1 KGQWIEVDREQLN
14 AALKHWQKVEAR
26 AAGEGISFIEGM
38 RLLAGAPADLSAA
51 EAADGVAR
59 HWSEVS
65 AGGWLKNLLGEL
77 RRPGGLADGDLNQE
91 FRGVLRPYQQVGYRW
106 LRLLT
111 GLGLGACLAD
121 DMGLGKTVQVL
132 SLLLAIRKAQ
142 TSPAPDGKPSLLV
155 LPASLLANWKAEIN
169 RFAPSL
175 TTCFVHPSE
184 PDDFTAASAIQQGV
198 AGNGVDLVLT
208 SYAMLLRQKWML
220 AVNWRLVILDEA
232 QAIKN
237 PATRQ
242 TKVVKQLR
250 AEARVALTG
259 TPVENRLGDLW
270 SLFDFLCPG
279 LLGSAAAFK
288 KFIKDLEARQHDR
301 YAPLRNLVSP
311 YVLRRLKTD
320 KTIIADLPEKTEMKA
335 WCGLSKQQA
344 VLYGRLVD
352 ELARDLNGL
361 DGMRRR
367 GAVLACLMRLKQICN
382 HPSQLL
388 GDGGYRPDHSG
399 KFARLSAIGE
409 EIASRQEKVLIFTQ
423 FREMTEPIA
432 AFLAGVFRREG
443 LVLHGGTPV
452 KKRRALID
460 LFQRPDGPPFFVL
473 SLKAGG
479 TGLNLTEASHVIHFD
494 RWWNPAVENQAT
506 DRAFRIGQLRPVMVH
521 KFICRGTVEEK
532 IDALIEEKV
541 S

>member
-1 KGQWIEVDREQLN
+1 
-14 AALKHWQKVEAR
+14 
-26 AAGEGISFIEGM
+26 M
-38 RLLAGAPADLSAA
+38 RLLAGAPAGLSGA
-51 EAADGVAR
+51 EDVDDVVR
-59 HWSEVS
+59 SWSEVS
-65 AGGWLKNLLGEL
+65 AGGWLKDLLSEL
-77 RRPGGLADGDLNQE
+77 RRPEGLAGAELNRE
-91 FRGVLRPYQQVGYRW
+91 FRGVLRPYQQVGHRW

-132 SLLLAIRKAQ
+132 SLLLAIKTAQ
-142 TSPAPDGKPSLLV
+142 TGPATEGKPSLLV
-155 LPASLLANWKAEIN
+155 LPASLLANWKAEIG

-184 PDDFTAASAIQQGV
+184 PDDFTAAAAMKDGA
-198 AGNGVDLVLT
+198 AGTGVDLVVT
-208 SYAMLLRQKWML
+208 SYAMLLRQNWL
-220 AVNWRLVILDEA
+220 LDVDWRLVILDEA

-237 PATRQ
+237 PSARQ
-242 TKVVKQLR
+242 TRAVKQLR
-250 AEARVALTG
+250 AEARIALTG

-288 KFIKDLEARQHDR
+288 KFIKALEGREHDR
-301 YAPLRNLVSP
+301 YAPLRNLVGP

-320 KTIIADLPEKTEMKA
+320 KSIIADLPEKTEMKA

-352 ELARDLNGL
+352 QLGRDLDEL
-361 DGMRRR
+361 DGIQRR

-388 GDGGYRPDHSG
+388 GDGGYHPDHSG

-409 EIASRQEKVLIFTQ
+409 EIASRQEKVLVFTQ

-432 AFLAGVFRREG
+432 AFLAGVFRRDG

-460 LFQRPDGPPFFVL
+460 SFQRPDGPPFFVL

-479 TGLNLTEASHVIHFD
+479 TGLNLTEASHVVHFD

-506 DRAFRIGQLRPVMVH
+506 DRAFRIGQHRPVMVH

-541 S
+541 SMADDILQAGAEALLTEMSSEELLKTVALDLAQAQL